1 MNKIVFSCSGCS
13 DLGHISDLL
22 ARRFRDNG
30 VRNMHCLA
38 AVGAYPGESAQDYA
52 GSDILVLDGCAVSCG
67 KTVLKNAGL
76 DTIKCV
82 LLSDMGYKKGK
93 TPVTQDILDE
103 IYFKIE
109 TL

>member
-13 DLGHISDLL
+13 DLGHISDLS
-22 ARRFRDNG
+22 ARRLRDNG

-38 AVGAYPGESAQDYA
+38 AVGAYPNESAKDYT
-52 GSDILVLDGCAVSCG
+52 GTDILVLDGCPVSCG
-67 KTVLKNAGL
+67 KIVLKKAGI
-76 DTIKCV
+76 DTFKSV
-82 LLSDMGYKKGK
+82 LLTDLGYQKGK